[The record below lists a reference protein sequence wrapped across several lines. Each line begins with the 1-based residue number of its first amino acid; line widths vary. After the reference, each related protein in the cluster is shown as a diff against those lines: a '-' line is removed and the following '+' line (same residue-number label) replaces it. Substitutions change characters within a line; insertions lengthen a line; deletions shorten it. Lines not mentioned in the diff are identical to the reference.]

1 MKKLI
6 LLIVVL
12 FFNLFISTFGSLEYK
27 ITLLNNLF
35 LTSLLLLMIGG
46 SLFLLEGG
54 FFNIVIYGFKK
65 FYQKFSP
72 VGRYVTEETNQNE
85 NVVSFE
91 FSSTNSFL
99 IIGGTIFSVTFLIG
113 LII

>member
-1 MKKLI
+1 MNKRI

-12 FFNLFISTFGSLEYK
+12 FFNLLISSFGSLEYK

-35 LTSLLLLMIGG
+35 LTSMLLLIIGG

-72 VGRYVTEETNQNE
+72 VGRYVTEKTNQN
-85 NVVSFE
+85 NKVVSFE
-91 FSSTNSFL
+91 FTSTNSLL
-99 IIGGTIFSVTFLIG
+99 IVGGTIFSVTFLIG